1 MKILFSP
8 AETKKSG
15 GVEGEI
21 KRSSFIFPEL
31 FDPRKEAIEKYNSY
45 LENSS
50 DEALSKL
57 FGIKESA
64 KFQKYKTN
72 LNKLPLMKVI
82 ERYDGVAFD
91 YLAYSSLDEAMQH
104 YIDKNVILFSNLFGP
119 LLAGDFGVPEY
130 KLKQGEKIGA
140 FVPEQ
145 FYKKHFSA
153 ALNEMLK
160 EEPYLDLR
168 AGFYDKFYK
177 PTTSYTTLKFIKD
190 GKVVSH
196 WAKAYRGIVL
206 RILAQNNI
214 QSMENF
220 MEMDIEGLAVK
231 EVVCKNI
238 HTEIV
243 YEIISN
249 H

>member
-15 GVEGEI
+15 GVEREI

-31 FDPRKEAIEKYNSY
+31 FDLRKEAIEKYNSY
-45 LENSS
+45 LETSS

-91 YLAYSSLDEAMQH
+91 YLAYSSLDESTQR
-104 YIDKNVILFSNLFGP
+104 YVDKNVILFSNLFGP

-140 FVPEQ
+140 FVPEH
-145 FYKKHFSA
+145 FYKKHFSS
-153 ALNEMLK
+153 ALDDMLQ

-177 PTTSYTTLKFIKD
+177 PTTSYITLKFIKD

-214 QSMENF
+214 QSMDEF
-220 MEMDIEGLAVK
+220 MKIEIEGLSVK
-231 EVVCKNI
+231 ETFRKGI

-243 YEIISN
+243 YNIRDN
-249 H
+249 C